1 MEKNSLKNNSTN
13 GENKME
19 DGTYRVLSG
28 MKVTNEN
35 GTFYF
40 SEPGNWIDENGMPI
54 REKLHRLDGPAVEH
68 ANGTK
73 YWFVDG
79 ELHREDGPAI
89 EHINGDKYW
98 FVDGKLLTEKEFN
111 KWRKQN
117 GKWHISR
124 TH

>member
-1 MEKNSLKNNSTN
+1 
-13 GENKME
+13 
-19 DGTYRVLSG
+19 
-28 MKVTNEN
+28 
-35 GTFYF
+35 
-40 SEPGNWIDENGMPI
+40 MPI
-54 REKLHRLDGPAVEH
+54 IKIYAFRISYSIINYNFMGLEVEIKYEIINACTLVEYDDGS
-68 ANGTK
+68 K

-117 GKWHISR
+117 GRWHISR
-124 TH
+124 THRDESD